1 MLAEPRARTY
11 AVGRARARAPEA
23 AGAATARD
31 WPVDEEEPPTVE
43 IWSYDPVPLSDGCV
57 VDPLSLSLSLRD
69 DPDERIHSAL
79 GRLLE
84 SLSW

>member
-11 AVGRARARAPEA
+11 AVGRARTRASEVAGTARA
-23 AGAATARD
+23 RS
-31 WPVDEEEPPTVE
+31 WPVDEEESPTVE
-43 IWSYDPVPLSDGCV
+43 VWSYDPVPLSDGLV

-69 DPDERIHSAL
+69 DPDERVQSAL